1 MVVDQGKDQEGM
13 ELLQEDSKLDLEEA
27 EVVQEEASEEAI
39 EVEEIGAM
47 KTG

>member
-13 ELLQEDSKLDLEEA
+13 EFLQEDYKLDLEEA
-27 EVVQEEASEEAI
+27 EEAEEAEEEAI